1 MRAASCSS
9 RTPKLVVVLVR
20 VDHGG
25 RCRRRDGLGAVHRG
39 ARRWRC
45 SSRASPSGRWRR
57 RSSRWPA
64 TAIHARWARRSGCC
78 CRSRRLAGCSCRGSP
93 GRATIAYGY
102 RAGLVVPALAAF
114 GVAAG
119 TVLAWQARAR
129 RARRGRRGAGEM
141 TPLVLFD
148 LDGTLVDTTD
158 LILQSFAHAF
168 DAHLPGRLPS
178 RRDLVATFGRSLPAA
193 LQELAA
199 ENGAADP
206 RALADEML
214 VTYRDFQ
221 RQHHDTLIRPF
232 DGIDAALS
240 ALARQRPSP
249 RRRHQQDAALRAT
262 RHAPVRSGAPLRR
275 RRVPRRCD
283 PAQAGSGTAAGS
295 GATGGR
301 RPGRVRSTS
310 ATARTTS
317 SPAAPRG

>member
-1 MRAASCSS
+1 MLLPWL
-9 RTPKLVVVLVR
+9 T
-20 VDHGG
+20 
-25 RCRRRDGLGAVHRG
+25 
-39 ARRWRC
+39 
-45 SSRASPSGRWRR
+45 
-57 RSSRWPA
+57 
-64 TAIHARWARRSGCC
+64 
-78 CRSRRLAGCSCRGSP
+78 

-114 GVAAG
+114 GLAAG

-129 RARRGRRGAGEM
+129 RVGVVVGGAGEM

-232 DGIDAALS
+232 DGIERGVVRLCTPAAIAS
-240 ALARQRPSP
+240 A
-249 RRRHQQDAALRAT
+249 
-262 RHAPVRSGAPLRR
+262 
-275 RRVPRRCD
+275 
-283 PAQAGSGTAAGS
+283 
-295 GATGGR
+295 
-301 RPGRVRSTS
+301 
-310 ATARTTS
+310 S
-317 SPAAPRG
+317 SPARCSTSPGAGCACSISNGTSTSLCSTTM